1 MRKKRLPLQALQ
13 KAVRDLLTA
22 CQTTPIHEHVD
33 DKAKLPF
40 IVFGEISVLPDD
52 PKDTALC
59 TAEMELE
66 IYSGANS
73 RTEVNGILD
82 DVATVLTAV
91 RLDMKDLPPSI
102 RRSRRFARTNGKLEA
117 TARRCASKYNY
128 KIWRD
133 KKCQSDQRICPSIQT
148 SRRRRWARTTYL

>member
-33 DKAKLPF
+33 DKAKLPL
-40 IVFGEISVLPDD
+40 IAFGEISVSPDD
-52 PKDTALC
+52 AKGAALY
-59 TAEMELE
+59 TAEMDLE

-82 DVATVLTAV
+82 DVAPVLTAA
-91 RLDMKDLPPSI
+91 RLDLQAAGFAVVDQEVAEVRTD
-102 RRSRRFARTNGKLEA
+102 RRESKGYGATLRLEV
-117 TARRCASKYNY
+117 
-128 KIWRD
+128 
-133 KKCQSDQRICPSIQT
+133 QIQDT
-148 SRRRRWARTTYL
+148 EG

>member
-40 IVFGEISVLPDD
+40 IAFGEISVSPDD
-52 PKDTALC
+52 AKDTALC

-82 DVATVLTAV
+82 DVATVLAAA
-91 RLDMKDLPPSI
+91 RLDMQAAG
-102 RRSRRFARTNGKLEA
+102 FAVCDQEITEVRTNQREIRGYSATLRLEV
-117 TARRCASKYNY
+117 
-128 KIWRD
+128 
-133 KKCQSDQRICPSIQT
+133 QIQDMEG
-148 SRRRRWARTTYL
+148 

>member
-40 IVFGEISVLPDD
+40 IAFGEISVSPNDA
-52 PKDTALC
+52 KDTALC

-73 RTEVNGILD
+73 RTEVNGILN
-82 DVATVLTAV
+82 DVATVLTVA
-91 RLDMKDLPPSI
+91 RLDMHPAG
-102 RRSRRFARTNGKLEA
+102 FAVVDQDIVEVRTNQRE
-117 TARRCASKYNY
+117 SKGYGAML
-128 KIWRD
+128 RLAV
-133 KKCQSDQRICPSIQT
+133 QIQDMEE
-148 SRRRRWARTTYL
+148 

>member
-22 CQTTPIHEHVD
+22 CQTTPIHEHID
-33 DKAKLPF
+33 DKARLPF
-40 IVFGEISVLPDD
+40 IAFGEISVSLDD
-52 PKDTALC
+52 VKGTALC

-82 DVATVLTAV
+82 DVATVLTAA
-91 RLDMKDLPPSI
+91 RLDMQAAG
-102 RRSRRFARTNGKLEA
+102 FAVCDQEITEIRTNQREIRGYGATLRLEV
-117 TARRCASKYNY
+117 
-128 KIWRD
+128 
-133 KKCQSDQRICPSIQT
+133 QIQDMEG
-148 SRRRRWARTTYL
+148 

>member
-13 KAVRDLLTA
+13 KAVRD
-22 CQTTPIHEHVD
+22 
-33 DKAKLPF
+33 
-40 IVFGEISVLPDD
+40 
-52 PKDTALC
+52 LC

-91 RLDMKDLPPSI
+91 RLDMKAAG
-102 RRSRRFARTNGKLEA
+102 FAAFDQEITEVRTNQREIRGYSATLRLEVQLQ
-117 TARRCASKYNY
+117 
-128 KIWRD
+128 D
-133 KKCQSDQRICPSIQT
+133 MEG
-148 SRRRRWARTTYL
+148 